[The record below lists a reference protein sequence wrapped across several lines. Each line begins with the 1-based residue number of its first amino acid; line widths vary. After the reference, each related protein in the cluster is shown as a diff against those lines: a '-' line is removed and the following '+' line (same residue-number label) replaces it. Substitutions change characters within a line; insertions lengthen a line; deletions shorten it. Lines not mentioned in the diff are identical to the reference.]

1 MTRRTW
7 SWGGL
12 HLQACLSLGDS
23 RLPLPSCTLIWLSPT
38 SPHWLKS
45 CHLMIINY
53 YDAATASDA
62 VSYILLPNYW
72 SVTTLYT
79 SYVLSPTLHDPMDC
93 SPPGSSV
100 HGISQARI
108 LEWVAISFSNNLY
121 THLIFTPTC
130 EVGILIISI
139 LEKRLNN
146 LL

>member
-1 MTRRTW
+1 
-7 SWGGL
+7 
-12 HLQACLSLGDS
+12 
-23 RLPLPSCTLIWLSPT
+23 
-38 SPHWLKS
+38 
-45 CHLMIINY
+45 MIINY

-79 SYVLSPTLHDPMDC
+79 SYVLSPTLHEPMDC